1 MRNNLIVVVILFS
14 FISTS
19 CRKTSEQSA
28 IVSGRI
34 DYKITYLN
42 PDIDKKTAS
51 LLPTRMKLLFNEKH
65 ASNNIEGFMGVYK
78 INAFTNFYTRKC
90 STILKVFEKHYIF
103 KGGRDEQMCC
113 FDTMDGME
121 IEYTKDT
128 KKIAGFN
135 CKRCIITLPGTSETF
150 DIYYTD
156 EIKLKHPNSTNPYK
170 EIKGVLME
178 FELKL
183 LYLNMHFIAE
193 KYEPLQKNNLTIKTP
208 ENIKN
213 VTREQM
219 TQILSRLME

>member
-1 MRNNLIVVVILFS
+1 MRNKLLAVVVIFS

-19 CRKTSEQSA
+19 CRKLSEQSA
-28 IVSGRI
+28 IDSGRI

-42 PDIDKKTAS
+42 PDLDKKTAS

-78 INAFTNFYTRKC
+78 INAFTNFHTRKC
-90 STILKVFEKHYIF
+90 STVLKVFEKYYIF
-103 KGGRDEQMCC
+103 KGARDEQMCC
-113 FDTMDGME
+113 FDTMEGME

-135 CKRCIITLPGTSETF
+135 CKRCIITLPGTSDTI
-150 DIYYTD
+150 DVYYTD
-156 EIKLKHPNSTNPYK
+156 EIRLKHPNSTNPYH

-193 KYEPLQKNNLTIKTP
+193 KYEPLQKNNITIKTP
-208 ENIKN
+208 ENTKN

>member
-1 MRNNLIVVVILFS
+1 MRNHLLVILVLFS
-14 FISTS
+14 FISAS
-19 CRKTSEQSA
+19 CKKSADRSA
-28 IVSGRI
+28 ILSGRI

-51 LLPTRMKLLFNEKH
+51 LLPSRMKLLFNEKH

-78 INAFTNFYTRKC
+78 INAFTNFHTRKC

-135 CKRCIITLPGTSETF
+135 CKRCIITLPETDETIDVYF
-150 DIYYTD
+150 TE

-170 EIKGVLME
+170 EIEGVLME

-193 KYEPLQKNNLTIKTP
+193 KYEPLQKNNITVKTP
-208 ENIKN
+208 ENAKN

>member
-1 MRNNLIVVVILFS
+1 MRNKLLAVVVILS
-14 FISTS
+14 IISTS
-19 CRKTSEQSA
+19 CRKLSEQNV
-28 IVSGRI
+28 IESGRI

-78 INAFTNFYTRKC
+78 INAFTNFNTRKC
-90 STILKVFEKHYIF
+90 STVLKVFEKYYIF
-103 KGGRDEQMCC
+103 KGARDEQMCC
-113 FDTMDGME
+113 FDTMEGME

-135 CKRCIITLPGTSETF
+135 CKRCIITLPGTSDTI
-150 DIYYTD
+150 DVYYTD
-156 EIKLKHPNSTNPYK
+156 EIRLKHPNSTNPYHK
-170 EIKGVLME
+170 IKGVLME

-193 KYEPLQKNNLTIKTP
+193 KYEPLQKKNLAIKTP
-208 ENIKN
+208 ENTKN

>member
-1 MRNNLIVVVILFS
+1 MRNHLLAILVLFS
-14 FISTS
+14 FISAS
-19 CRKTSEQSA
+19 CKKSADRSA
-28 IVSGRI
+28 ILSGRI

-51 LLPTRMKLLFNEKH
+51 LLPSRMKLLFNEKH

-78 INAFTNFYTRKC
+78 INAFTNFHTRKC

-135 CKRCIITLPGTSETF
+135 CKRCIITLPETDETIDVYF
-150 DIYYTD
+150 TE

-170 EIKGVLME
+170 EIEGVLME

-193 KYEPLQKNNLTIKTP
+193 KYEPLQKNNITVKTP
-208 ENIKN
+208 ENAKN